1 METISMETIS
11 SMSYNRGSHLS
22 SLSNSNGGSSKTSKD
37 SGISITLLTSLLG
50 SSNDGETVITKA
62 MMADTVSSQT
72 SESVSSVSS
81 VGRNTMV
88 DRKSCGESS
97 VTEVAKAKAV
107 TKMASTIETSVPVKG
122 VGFGGS
128 HSGANKSKNSK
139 E

>member
-1 METISMETIS
+1 
-11 SMSYNRGSHLS
+11 MSYNRGSHLS
-22 SLSNSNGGSSKTSKD
+22 SLSNSNGGSSKTKTISMKTISMKTMKTKTITMTSKD

-62 MMADTVSSQT
+62 MMA
-72 SESVSSVSS
+72 
-81 VGRNTMV
+81 
-88 DRKSCGESS
+88 
-97 VTEVAKAKAV
+97 
-107 TKMASTIETSVPVKG
+107 STIETSVPVKG